1 MPRLATRLF
10 VVLALLIGIGVA
22 SGSAA
27 AATPRFSQSELEGE
41 LMCPTCGEA
50 LDMSHAPVAD
60 RIRAYI
66 ANRRAAG
73 WTKKETKDALVQQF
87 GPSVLATPPRDAGGN
102 LIWALPVIAVA
113 VGVAISVVALRRRR
127 RAGPPP
133 ATTPEGTLPPDEDE
147 RVATALARYDDVGV

>member
-1 MPRLATRLF
+1 MRRLAARLL
-10 VVLALLIGIGVA
+10 VLVALLVGIAAA

-27 AATPRFSQSELEGE
+27 AATPRFSQAELEGE

-73 WTKKETKDALVQQF
+73 WTKKQTKDALVQQF
-87 GPSVLATPPRDAGGN
+87 GPSVLATPPHDAGGN
-102 LIWALPVIAVA
+102 LIWAIPVIAVA
-113 VGVAISVVALRRRR
+113 AGIAVAAVALRRRR
-127 RAGPPP
+127 RAGLPPP
-133 ATTPEGTLPPDEDE
+133 DAPDGTLPPDDDE
-147 RVATALARYDDVGV
+147 RVATALARYDDVGG